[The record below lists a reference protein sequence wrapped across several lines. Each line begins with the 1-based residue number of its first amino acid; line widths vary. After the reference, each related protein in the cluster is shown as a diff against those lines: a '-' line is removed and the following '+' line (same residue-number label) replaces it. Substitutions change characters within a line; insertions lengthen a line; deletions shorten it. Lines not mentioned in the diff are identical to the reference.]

1 MSTQTESIEIAG
13 LPSGT
18 KDAIE
23 ELSRK
28 KGKSA
33 EEYLRTLIETEIS
46 LSSLSQDDELQMKQE
61 FASWEAASDE
71 DWLKFEGKMAEVE

>member
-46 LSSLSQDDELQMKQE
+46 SSSLSQNDELQMKQE
-61 FASWEAASDE
+61 FESWEAASDE
-71 DWLKFEGKMAEVE
+71 DWLKLERDMADAG